1 MNHHPDLL
9 PPATGIWVGISS
21 VAEVRRLTGSNR
33 VVLFEFEGECYCC
46 VNVFRI
52 SGTLQIWNS
61 FSDGK
66 GG

>member
-1 MNHHPDLL
+1 
-9 PPATGIWVGISS
+9 VGISG
-21 VAEVRRLTGSNR
+21 VAVSRRHTGSNR

-46 VNVFRI
+46 VNVLRI

-61 FSDGK
+61 FSDGL